1 MWKRWVNKHRDDDGK
16 NYTQRIEDSR
26 NQIEEFEK
34 KHPDPKAEQY
44 FLPPKKKQSRDDEDD

>member
-1 MWKRWVNKHRDDDGK
+1 MWKRWVNKHHDDDGK

-44 FLPPKKKQSRDDEDD
+44 FLPPKKKQSQDDND